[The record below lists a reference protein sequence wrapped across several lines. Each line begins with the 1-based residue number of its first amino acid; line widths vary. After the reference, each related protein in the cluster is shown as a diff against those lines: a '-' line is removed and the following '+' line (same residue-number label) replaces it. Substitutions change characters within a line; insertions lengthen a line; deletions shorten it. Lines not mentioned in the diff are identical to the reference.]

1 MYRTKCSCSEGCT
14 EPAPTVTV
22 TSNHC
27 PRFTESGASIL
38 GVCFS
43 SYDRRTSRNSGVNC
57 SACPSAPT
65 RAVVGTRA
73 STARTTT
80 TPDVFPYLIAF
91 SPPSVLGQQLAD
103 QRQQVPRAVRLG
115 QVRRGAS
122 GHGTPVVAPQRERRH
137 DHDRNIRRAGIG
149 PEPAGGVEPRQLRQ
163 LDIHEDEVG
172 QLALRHGDPLLAIRR
187 LQQPV
192 GRPAQQ
198 LPDDLP
204 VVLVVL
210 DVEHRP
216 LVHPRPPSACRG
228 TVKKKVD
235 PLPSSLSTQMRPP
248 CSSTRRFVM
257 LSPSPVPPS
266 SRVIAASTWRN
277 SAKTFS
283 TSSLGMPIPV
293 SLTRYTS
300 DSPSRRTSMSTRP
313 CRVNFSALPA
323 RFMRHCV
330 SRRPS
335 PRAGGISGDTVAA
348 NASPFSRASD
358 RDRKSTRLNSSHTVI
373 SYAVFCLKKK
383 KKDKNTRA
391 RKQTYRSLHIR
402 T

>member
-1 MYRTKCSCSEGCT
+1 MWRTKCSDSDGWVD
-14 EPAPTVTV
+14 PAPTVTV

-103 QRQQVPRAVRLG
+103 QRQQVPRAVGLG
-115 QVRRGAS
+115 QVRRGA
-122 GHGTPVVAPQRERRH
+122 GVHGAPVVAAQRERRH
-137 DHDRNIRRAGIG
+137 DHERNVRRARIG
-149 PEPAGGVEPRQLRQ
+149 AQPAGGVEPRQLGQ
-163 LDIHEDEVG
+163 LDVHEDEVG
-172 QLALRHGDPLLAIRR
+172 QLALRHGDPLLAVRR
-187 LQQPV
+187 LQQLV

-198 LPDDLP
+198 LSHDLP

-210 DVEHRP
+210 DVEHP
-216 LVHPRPPSACRG
+216 QAAHAPPPSACKG

-235 PLPSSLSTQMRPP
+235 PLPSSLSTQIRPP
-248 CSSTRRFVM
+248 CISTSRFVM
-257 LSPSPVPPS
+257 LSPRPVPPN

-277 SAKTFS
+277 SANTFS
-283 TSSLGMPIPV
+283 TSSLGMPMPV

-300 DSPSRRTSMSTRP
+300 QSPSSRTSISTRP
-313 CRVNFSALPA
+313 WRVNLSALPA

-330 SRRPS
+330 RRRPS
-335 PRAGGISGDTVAA
+335 PRAGGMSAGAVAV
-348 NASPFSRASD
+348 NASPFSMASER
-358 RDRKSTRLNSSHTVI
+358 RDVWTTSTI
-373 SYAVFCLKKK
+373 S
-383 KKDKNTRA
+383 
-391 RKQTYRSLHIR
+391 
-402 T
+402 